1 MISFSKSILATIL
14 MAGTL
19 AACAQG
25 EPQVDELAIKKELT
39 ELLHVQ
45 DKAWNAGD
53 IDEFMKFYL
62 KTDELR
68 FASAGTVNRGWQATI
83 EGYKTRYPD
92 KAAMGELSF
101 SDLEIK
107 VLSPKYAQVFGRWA
121 LKRDTDNPG
130 GLFTLMFERKNGE
143 WLIISDHTSSNGN

>member
-1 MISFSKSILATIL
+1 MISISKSILASIL

-25 EPQVDELAIKKELT
+25 EPGFDEAAIKTELT
-39 ELLHVQ
+39 ALLHVQ
-45 DKAWNAGD
+45 DQAWNAGD
-53 IDEFMKFYL
+53 IDEFMKYYL
-62 KTDELR
+62 KTEDLR
-68 FASAGTVNRGWQATI
+68 FASAGNINRGWQATI
-83 EGYKTRYPD
+83 DGYKTRYPD

-121 LKRDTDNPG
+121 LKREKDNPG
-130 GLFTLMFERKNGE
+130 GLFTLLFEKQNGE
-143 WLIISDHTSSNGN
+143 WLIISDHTSSNEN